1 MSFNNGDRVKRVNGV
16 PLVGIV
22 VYKIEV
28 PPPRWDPD
36 GETQISYQIQ
46 FPTIGTQ
53 SILDESE
60 IVLAENPLI

>member
-22 VYKIEV
+22 MYKIEV
-28 PPPRWDPD
+28 PPPRWDEN

-46 FPTIGTQ
+46 FPTIGTH
-53 SILDESE
+53 SIVDEGE
-60 IVLAENPLI
+60 LVIVETPLI